1 MRGSVHPVRKN
12 GQPAKSKR
20 TSEPIWRLVFDGDSA
35 NGKRRQKATTFI
47 GTKNAAEAEL
57 RRLIAEADALQ
68 VDESDMTVEQ
78 MLGMW
83 LAAIKPKLKRGE
95 WKPITPKTHERYECM
110 CRANIV
116 PLLGRKRLQKLTWRE
131 IESAWETLEDAGS
144 GSRGGNDGLAPRTI
158 RNIHGCLSSALHW
171 AYRKGFIDRIET
183 QTVKLKPLKR
193 RKMAVLD
200 DDGEVTL
207 VRGFDNHWIQPIVIV
222 ALNTGARV
230 GELLALK
237 WEDID
242 PDAGTMNI
250 SKSISYTKEL
260 GAFEKCTKTE
270 DSERQINLSPFTCD
284 TLRKAKL
291 AMQERNLKLGAGFS
305 QDAQVFDDFIVSG
318 KIGKLL
324 TAATV
329 SDHFRRRVRKLDI
342 SPIRFHDLRHIH
354 ASKLLSRKEALTAVS
369 ERLGHASPN
378 VTLSV
383 YSHAIAGADADMMS
397 RYDDTHLRTL

>member
-1 MRGSVHPVRKN
+1 M
-12 GQPAKSKR
+12 
-20 TSEPIWRLVFDGDSA
+20 
-35 NGKRRQKATTFI
+35 
-47 GTKNAAEAEL
+47 
-57 RRLIAEADALQ
+57 
-68 VDESDMTVEQ
+68 
-78 MLGMW
+78 
-83 LAAIKPKLKRGE
+83 
-95 WKPITPKTHERYECM
+95 
-110 CRANIV
+110 
-116 PLLGRKRLQKLTWRE
+116 
-131 IESAWETLEDAGS
+131 
-144 GSRGGNDGLAPRTI
+144 
-158 RNIHGCLSSALHW
+158 
-171 AYRKGFIDRIET
+171 
-183 QTVKLKPLKR
+183 
-193 RKMAVLD
+193 LD